1 MYNSLFSIGFPCSIL
16 SIQKDIIEHVNLY
29 VTYVICIADCMSP
42 RYVTDM
48 FLSNVMVLGALQF
61 LGPDVF
67 Y

>member
-1 MYNSLFSIGFPCSIL
+1 M
-16 SIQKDIIEHVNLY
+16 NLY